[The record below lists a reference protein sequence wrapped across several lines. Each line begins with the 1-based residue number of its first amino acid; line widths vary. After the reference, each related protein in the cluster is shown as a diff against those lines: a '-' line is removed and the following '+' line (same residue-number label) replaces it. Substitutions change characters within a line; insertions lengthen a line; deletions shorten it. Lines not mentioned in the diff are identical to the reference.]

1 MRAQAMNDHEVLRR
15 FYAQFVAA
23 QGEVVDA
30 QIVDAFA
37 SIKREQ
43 FVGPGPWHIRTSKGY
58 IVTETDGP
66 SVLYQDIVVALA
78 PDRRINNGQP
88 SLHARCIEAA
98 KPKAGDV
105 VIHVGAGTGYYT
117 AILAHLVGLN
127 GHVHAYEIESDI
139 AARANACLADFTT
152 VVVHAQ
158 SALEAQLP
166 SADVVYVNAGATH
179 VPTAWLDA
187 LALGGRLVL
196 PLTPNE
202 RVGCMLL
209 VTRQSRTAYA
219 ARIFCA
225 AAFIPCVGARDDDQ
239 SRAVATALDTR
250 STSEVRSLR
259 RGGEPDET
267 AWCAGSGWWLS
278 TAEPKE

>member
-1 MRAQAMNDHEVLRR
+1 MNNHEVVRR
-15 FYAQFVAA
+15 FYARFVTA

-30 QIVDAFA
+30 RIVDAFA
-37 SIKREQ
+37 SIKRER
-43 FVGPGPWHIRTSKGY
+43 FVGPGPWQIRTSNGY
-58 IVTETDGP
+58 MATETADP
-66 SVLYQDIVVALA
+66 IVLYQDSVVALA

-98 KPKAGDV
+98 KPKMGDV

-117 AILAHLVGLN
+117 AILAYLVGAK
-127 GHVHAYEIESDI
+127 GRVHAYEIESDI
-139 AARANACLADFTT
+139 AARANKCLADIAT

-158 SALEAQLP
+158 SAVEAQLP
-166 SADVVYVNAGATH
+166 AADVIYVNAGATH
-179 VPTAWLDA
+179 VPSEWLDT
-187 LALGGRLVL
+187 LAPGGRLVL

-209 VTRQSRTAYA
+209 ITRQSERAYA

-225 AAFIPCVGARDDDQ
+225 AAFIPCVGARNDDQ
-239 SRAVATALDTR
+239 SRAIAEALNTR

-259 RGGEPDET
+259 RVGEPDET
-267 AWCAGSGWWLS
+267 AWCVGTGWWLS
-278 TAEPKE
+278 NAEPKE